1 MVEDLLERVRWHRL
15 GTRPISDAV
24 VWERF
29 MTTVP
34 EHIGFASFAPVV
46 PARGPMFGS
55 AARAGKEF
63 ATQPVLSEK
72 ELYVNPE

>member
-1 MVEDLLERVRWHRL
+1 
-15 GTRPISDAV
+15 
-24 VWERF
+24 